1 MVIDHVRPDL
11 LIVNWRFCMQYQ
23 NAMPDHQQATLE
35 SQGRSDPFSPGRC
48 HGPGGP
54 PEELLSP
61 PSLYSLLPTWAHP
74 SHETLCGK
82 WMVSLPDSARS
93 EQTPRAHI
101 LNSER
106 QREEME
112 FIFSPKVNL
121 ECEDNSELYLPAQ
134 GMERTKE
141 KKKKKSENKEKT
153 RKI

>member
-1 MVIDHVRPDL
+1 
-11 LIVNWRFCMQYQ
+11 
-23 NAMPDHQQATLE
+23 
-35 SQGRSDPFSPGRC
+35 
-48 HGPGGP
+48 
-54 PEELLSP
+54 
-61 PSLYSLLPTWAHP
+61 
-74 SHETLCGK
+74 
-82 WMVSLPDSARS
+82 MVSLPDSARS

-121 ECEDNSELYLPAQ
+121 ECEDNSELNLPAQ